1 MSLKISI
8 ITPTFNS
15 EKYLERCIK
24 SIQSQDYNNIE
35 HIIIDGD
42 STDETRNIIKKYQN
56 NKTILISEKDD
67 GIWDAMNKGLK
78 IASGDIVCFLNSDDY
93 YYPNA
98 IKTVVKYFN
107 NNDIDFLFG
116 TTQKYKLMYGYKP
129 WKIRF
134 SFGFYTSHSVGFFI
148 NRERH
153 LKIGFYN
160 TKYFSADLDFFY
172 KMIVKF
178 KLKGVATKKN
188 EVLGKFQ
195 SGGFSSKVN
204 FLDHLKDLN
213 NIRIDND
220 QNVYYVNLIFFYKII
235 KNFRKI
241 LKSIFKKSRNCFV

>member
-24 SIQSQDYNNIE
+24 SIQSQDYNNTE
-35 HIIIDGD
+35 HIIVDGD
-42 STDETRNIIKKYQN
+42 SNDETINIIKKYQN
-56 NKTILISEKDD
+56 NKTILISEKDN

-98 IKTVVKYFN
+98 LKTVVKYFN
-107 NNDIDFLFG
+107 NSNIDFLFG

-148 NRERH
+148 NRKRH

-160 TKYFSADLDFFY
+160 TKYISADLDFFY

-178 KLKGVATKKN
+178 KLRGASTKKV

-195 SGGFSSKVN
+195 SGGFSSKLN
-204 FLDHLKDLN
+204 YIDNLKDLN
-213 NIRIDND
+213 KIRIDNN
-220 QNVYYVNLIFFYKII
+220 QNVFYVYFIFFIKII
-235 KNFRKI
+235 KNLRKF
-241 LKSIFKKSRNCFV
+241 LKSI

>member
-78 IASGDIVCFLNSDDY
+78 IASGDIVGFLNSDDY

-98 IKTVVKYFN
+98 IKN
-107 NNDIDFLFG
+107 
-116 TTQKYKLMYGYKP
+116 
-129 WKIRF
+129 
-134 SFGFYTSHSVGFFI
+134 
-148 NRERH
+148 
-153 LKIGFYN
+153 
-160 TKYFSADLDFFY
+160 
-172 KMIVKF
+172 
-178 KLKGVATKKN
+178 
-188 EVLGKFQ
+188 
-195 SGGFSSKVN
+195 SS
-204 FLDHLKDLN
+204 
-213 NIRIDND
+213 
-220 QNVYYVNLIFFYKII
+220 
-235 KNFRKI
+235 
-241 LKSIFKKSRNCFV
+241 

>member
-24 SIQSQDYNNIE
+24 SIQSQDYNDIE

-42 STDETRNIIKKYQN
+42 SNDETKNIIKKYQN
-56 NKTILISEKDD
+56 NKTIFISEKDD

-235 KNFRKI
+235 KNFKKI
-241 LKSIFKKSRNCFV
+241 LKSI

>member
-1 MSLKISI
+1 MPLKISI

-24 SIQSQDYNNIE
+24 SIQSQDYNSIE
-35 HIIIDGD
+35 HIIVDGD
-42 STDETRNIIKKYQN
+42 SNDETINIIKKYQN
-56 NKTILISEKDD
+56 NKTILVSEKDN

-98 IKTVVKYFN
+98 LKTVVKYFN

-129 WKIRF
+129 WKIKF

-213 NIRIDND
+213 NIRIDNG
-220 QNVYYVNLIFFYKII
+220 QNVCYVNLVFFYKII

-241 LKSIFKKSRNCFV
+241 LKSIF

>member
-1 MSLKISI
+1 MPLKISI

-24 SIQSQDYNNIE
+24 SIHSQNYNNIE

-42 STDETRNIIKKYQN
+42 SNDGTKNIIKKYQN
-56 NKTILISEKDD
+56 DKTVLISEKDD

-78 IASGDIVCFLNSDDY
+78 IASGDIVGFLNSDDY

-98 IKTVVKYFN
+98 IKTVVKNFN
-107 NNDIDFLFG
+107 NNNNIDFLFG
-116 TTQKYKLMYGYKP
+116 TTQKYKLMHGYKP
-129 WKIRF
+129 WKIKF

-148 NRERH
+148 NRKKH

-178 KLKGVATKKN
+178 KLKGIATKKD

-204 FLDHLKDLN
+204 FLDHLRDLN
-213 NIRIDND
+213 KIRIDNG
-220 QNVYYVNLIFFYKII
+220 QNIYYVNLIFFYKII
-235 KNFRKI
+235 KNFKKI
-241 LKSIFKKSRNCFV
+241 FKSI

>member
-8 ITPTFNS
+8 ITPTLNS
-15 EKYLERCIK
+15 DKYLERCIK
-24 SIQSQDYNNIE
+24 SIQNQNYNNIE
-35 HIIIDGD
+35 HIIIDGE
-42 STDETRNIIKKYQN
+42 SNDETKNIIKKYQN

-78 IASGDIVCFLNSDDY
+78 IASGNIVGFLNSDDY
-93 YYPNA
+93 YYPDA

-107 NNDIDFLFG
+107 NSNIDFLFG

-148 NRERH
+148 NREKH

-160 TKYFSADLDFFY
+160 KNYLSADLDFFY

-178 KLKGVATKKN
+178 KSKGIATKKD

-213 NIRIDND
+213 KIRIDNG

-241 LKSIFKKSRNCFV
+241 LKSIF

>member
-1 MSLKISI
+1 
-8 ITPTFNS
+8 
-15 EKYLERCIK
+15 LERCIK
-24 SIQSQDYNNIE
+24 SIQSQDYNNTE
-35 HIIIDGD
+35 HIIVDGD
-42 STDETRNIIKKYQN
+42 SNDETINIIKKYQN
-56 NKTILISEKDD
+56 NKTILISEKDN

-98 IKTVVKYFN
+98 LKTVVKYFN
-107 NNDIDFLFG
+107 NSNIDFLFG

-148 NRERH
+148 NRKRH

-160 TKYFSADLDFFY
+160 TKYISADLDFFY

-178 KLKGVATKKN
+178 KLRGASTKKV

-195 SGGFSSKVN
+195 SGGFSSKLN
-204 FLDHLKDLN
+204 YIDNLKDLN
-213 NIRIDND
+213 KIRIDNN
-220 QNVYYVNLIFFYKII
+220 QNVFYVYFIFFIKII
-235 KNFRKI
+235 KNLRKF
-241 LKSIFKKSRNCFV
+241 LKSI

>member
-78 IASGDIVCFLNSDDY
+78 IASGNIVGFLNSDDY
-93 YYPNA
+93 YYPDA

-107 NNDIDFLFG
+107 NNNIDFLFG

-213 NIRIDND
+213 KIRIDNG

>member
-24 SIQSQDYNNIE
+24 SIQSQDYNDIE

-42 STDETRNIIKKYQN
+42 SNDETKKIIKKYRN

-78 IASGDIVCFLNSDDY
+78 IATGDIVGFLNSDDY
-93 YYPNA
+93 YYPHA
-98 IKTVVKYFN
+98 LKTVVKYFN
-107 NNDIDFLFG
+107 NNNIDFLFG

-148 NRERH
+148 NRNKH
-153 LKIGFYN
+153 LKVGFYDK
-160 TKYFSADLDFFY
+160 KYISADLNFFY
-172 KMIVKF
+172 QMIVKF
-178 KLKGVATKKN
+178 KLKGTCTKK
-188 EVLGKFQ
+188 EEILGKFQ
-195 SGGFSSKVN
+195 SGGFSSRLN
-204 FLDHLKDLN
+204 YLTNLKDLN
-213 NIRIDND
+213 LIRIDNG
-220 QNVYYVNLIFFYKII
+220 QNKFYVYFLYIF
-235 KNFRKI
+235 KI
-241 LKSIFKKSRNCFV
+241 LKSFLKVLKNI

>member
-8 ITPTFNS
+8 ITPTLNS
-15 EKYLERCIK
+15 DKYLERCIK
-24 SIQSQDYNNIE
+24 SIQNQNYNNIE
-35 HIIIDGD
+35 HIIIDGE
-42 STDETRNIIKKYQN
+42 SNDETKNIIKKYQN

-78 IASGDIVCFLNSDDY
+78 IASGNIVGFLNSDDY
-93 YYPNA
+93 YYPDA

-107 NNDIDFLFG
+107 NNNIDFLFG

-188 EVLGKFQ
+188 EILGKFQ

-213 NIRIDND
+213 KIRIDNG

-235 KNFRKI
+235 KNLKKI
-241 LKSIFKKSRNCFV
+241 LKSI

>member
-1 MSLKISI
+1 MPLKISI
-8 ITPTFNS
+8 ITPTLNS
-15 EKYLERCIK
+15 EKYLERCIM
-24 SIQSQDYNNIE
+24 SIWSQDYNNIE

-42 STDETRNIIKKYQN
+42 SNDETKNIIKKYQN
-56 NKTILISEKDD
+56 NKTILISEKDG

-78 IASGDIVCFLNSDDY
+78 IASGDIVGFLNSDDY

-107 NNDIDFLFG
+107 NNNIDFLFG

-134 SFGFYTSHSVGFFI
+134 SFGFYTSHSIGFFI
-148 NRERH
+148 NREKH

-160 TKYFSADLDFFY
+160 KKYLSADLDFFY

-178 KLKGVATKKN
+178 ELEGIATKKG

-213 NIRIDND
+213 KIRIDNG
-220 QNVYYVNLIFFYKII
+220 QNVYYVNLVFFYKII

-241 LKSIFKKSRNCFV
+241 LKSIF

>member
-1 MSLKISI
+1 MPLKISI

-24 SIQSQDYNNIE
+24 SIWSQDYNNIE

-42 STDETRNIIKKYQN
+42 SNDETKNIIKKYQN

-78 IASGDIVCFLNSDDY
+78 ISSGDIVGFLNSDDY
-93 YYPNA
+93 YYPDA
-98 IKTVVKYFN
+98 IRTVVKYFN
-107 NNDIDFLFG
+107 NNNIDFLFA

-213 NIRIDND
+213 KIRIDNG

-235 KNFRKI
+235 KNLKKI
-241 LKSIFKKSRNCFV
+241 LKSI

>member
-1 MSLKISI
+1 MPLKISI

-24 SIQSQDYNNIE
+24 SIQSQDYNSIE
-35 HIIIDGD
+35 HIIVDGD
-42 STDETRNIIKKYQN
+42 SNDETKNIIKKYQN
-56 NKTILISEKDD
+56 NKTILISEKDN

-129 WKIRF
+129 WKIKF

-160 TKYFSADLDFFY
+160 AKYFSADLDFFY

-178 KLKGVATKKN
+178 KLEGIATKKD

-213 NIRIDND
+213 KIRIDNG
-220 QNVYYVNLIFFYKII
+220 QNVYYVNLVFFYKII

-241 LKSIFKKSRNCFV
+241 LKSIF

>member
-8 ITPTFNS
+8 ITPTLNS
-15 EKYLERCIK
+15 DKYLERCIK
-24 SIQSQDYNNIE
+24 SIQNQNYNNIE
-35 HIIIDGD
+35 HIIIDGE
-42 STDETRNIIKKYQN
+42 SKDETKNIIKKYQN

-78 IASGDIVCFLNSDDY
+78 IASGNIVGFLNSDDY
-93 YYPNA
+93 YYPDA

-107 NNDIDFLFG
+107 NNNIDFLFG

-188 EVLGKFQ
+188 EILGKFQ

-213 NIRIDND
+213 KIRIDNG

-235 KNFRKI
+235 KNLKKI
-241 LKSIFKKSRNCFV
+241 LKSI

>member
-78 IASGDIVCFLNSDDY
+78 IASGDIVGFLNSDDY
-93 YYPNA
+93 YYPDA
-98 IKTVVKYFN
+98 LKTVVKYFN
-107 NNDIDFLFG
+107 NYNIDFLFG
-116 TTQKYKLMYGYKP
+116 TTQQYKLMHGYKP
-129 WKIRF
+129 LKIRF
-134 SFGFYTSHSVGFFI
+134 SFGFYTSHSIGFFI
-148 NRERH
+148 NREKH

-160 TKYFSADLDFFY
+160 KKYLSADLDFFY

-178 KLKGVATKKN
+178 KLEGIATKKD

-213 NIRIDND
+213 KIRIDNG
-220 QNVYYVNLIFFYKII
+220 QNVYYVNLVFFYKII

-241 LKSIFKKSRNCFV
+241 LKSIF

>member
-24 SIQSQDYNNIE
+24 SIQSQDYNDIE

-42 STDETRNIIKKYQN
+42 SNDETKHIIKKYQN
-56 NKTILISEKDD
+56 NKTIFISEKDD
-67 GIWDAMNKGLK
+67 GIWDAINKGLK
-78 IASGDIVCFLNSDDY
+78 IASGDIVCILNSDDY

-148 NRERH
+148 NREKH

-160 TKYFSADLDFFY
+160 KKYLSADLDFFY

-178 KLKGVATKKN
+178 KLKGIATKKN

-213 NIRIDND
+213 KIRIDNG
-220 QNVYYVNLIFFYKII
+220 QNIYYVNLIFFYKII
-235 KNFRKI
+235 KNFKKI
-241 LKSIFKKSRNCFV
+241 FKSI

>member
-24 SIQSQDYNNIE
+24 SIQSQDYNNTE
-35 HIIIDGD
+35 HIIVDGD
-42 STDETRNIIKKYQN
+42 SNDETINIIKKYQN
-56 NKTILISEKDD
+56 NKTILISEKDN

-98 IKTVVKYFN
+98 LKTVVKYFN
-107 NNDIDFLFG
+107 NSNIDFLFG

-148 NRERH
+148 NRRRH

-160 TKYFSADLDFFY
+160 TKYISADLDFFY

-178 KLKGVATKKN
+178 KLKGASTKKV

-195 SGGFSSKVN
+195 SGGFSSKLN
-204 FLDHLKDLN
+204 YIDNLKDLN
-213 NIRIDND
+213 KIRIDNN
-220 QNVYYVNLIFFYKII
+220 QNVFYVYFIFFIKII
-235 KNFRKI
+235 KNLRKF
-241 LKSIFKKSRNCFV
+241 LKSI

>member
-24 SIQSQDYNNIE
+24 SIQSQDYNNTE
-35 HIIIDGD
+35 HIIVDGD
-42 STDETRNIIKKYQN
+42 SNDETINIIKKYQN
-56 NKTILISEKDD
+56 NKTILISEKDN

-98 IKTVVKYFN
+98 LKTVVKYFN

-116 TTQKYKLMYGYKP
+116 TTQKHKLMYGYKP

-148 NRERH
+148 NKERH

-160 TKYFSADLDFFY
+160 TKYISADLDFFY

-178 KLKGVATKKN
+178 KLKGASTKKV

-195 SGGFSSKVN
+195 SGGFSSKLN
-204 FLDHLKDLN
+204 YIDNLKDLN
-213 NIRIDND
+213 KIRIDNN
-220 QNVYYVNLIFFYKII
+220 QNVFYVYFIFFIKII
-235 KNFRKI
+235 KNLRKF
-241 LKSIFKKSRNCFV
+241 LKSI

>member
-24 SIQSQDYNNIE
+24 SIQSQDYNDIE

-42 STDETRNIIKKYQN
+42 SNDETKEIIKKYRN

-98 IKTVVKYFN
+98 IKTVVKYFK

-148 NRERH
+148 NREKH

-195 SGGFSSKVN
+195 AGGFSSKVN

-220 QNVYYVNLIFFYKII
+220 QNVYYVNIIFFYKII
-235 KNFRKI
+235 KNFKKI
-241 LKSIFKKSRNCFV
+241 IKFI

>member
-1 MSLKISI
+1 MPLKISI
-8 ITPTFNS
+8 ITPTLNS

-42 STDETRNIIKKYQN
+42 SNDETKNIIKKYQN
-56 NKTILISEKDD
+56 NKTIIISEKDD

-78 IASGDIVCFLNSDDY
+78 IASGDIVGFLNSDDY

-107 NNDIDFLFG
+107 NNNIDFLFG
-116 TTQKYKLMYGYKP
+116 TTQKYKLMHGYQP

-213 NIRIDND
+213 KIRIDNG
-220 QNVYYVNLIFFYKII
+220 QNIYYVKLIFFYKII
-235 KNFRKI
+235 KNFKKI
-241 LKSIFKKSRNCFV
+241 FKSI

>member
-78 IASGDIVCFLNSDDY
+78 IASGDIVGFLNSDDY

-107 NNDIDFLFG
+107 NNNIDFLFG
-116 TTQKYKLMYGYKP
+116 TTQKYKLMHGYKP
-129 WKIRF
+129 WKIKF

-148 NRERH
+148 NRNKH
-153 LKIGFYN
+153 LKVGFYDK
-160 TKYFSADLDFFY
+160 KYISADLDLFY
-172 KMIVKF
+172 KMIVKI
-178 KLKGVATKKN
+178 KLKGASTSKK
-188 EVLGKFQ
+188 EIIGRFQ
-195 SGGFSSKVN
+195 SGGFSSKLN
-204 FLDHLKDLN
+204 YLTNLNDLN
-213 NIRIDND
+213 NIRIDNG
-220 QNVYYVNLIFFYKII
+220 QNKFYVYFLYVLKIV
-235 KNFRKI
+235 KNFRKV
-241 LKSIFKKSRNCFV
+241 LKNI